1 MGDDVI
7 SLVKFLDFN
16 NFHVVGHSMGGG
28 IAQYIA
34 LQIPKYIRTLTLIS
48 SSFRIRP
55 EEDPELSDWLQS
67 RHNMAEELGMI
78 AVSNQKPLV
87 PNDSMIPQHRLEYEQ
102 SRLSKMSVDA
112 FLGTSEG
119 FKVYDGVDEK
129 IEDIATPTLIICG
142 ELDSEI
148 MLQNSIAL
156 SELIPNA
163 ELIVIPTAQHSP
175 QWEFPSLVNQFIES
189 FMRRH

>member
-1 MGDDVI
+1 
-7 SLVKFLDFN
+7 
-16 NFHVVGHSMGGG
+16 
-28 IAQYIA
+28 
-34 LQIPKYIRTLTLIS
+34 
-48 SSFRIRP
+48 
-55 EEDPELSDWLQS
+55 
-67 RHNMAEELGMI
+67 
-78 AVSNQKPLV
+78 
-87 PNDSMIPQHRLEYEQ
+87 
-102 SRLSKMSVDA
+102 MSVDA